1 MQSTEG
7 TESAAPIELPQA
19 AERHPSP
26 PRGGRLLGA
35 LGLLFGLLG
44 LVAAGLLYYY
54 MYLLYP
60 IVPGPVSNEVFLA
73 YGGEDAIDPAALAP
87 YSGRSLAQ
95 KLDEALAEQA
105 RLGAELERLEA
116 EGGQALKAL
125 RGDRELWRQGVEKA
139 LAQRLDGL
147 PGRDPSAE
155 REWLLAE
162 VEFLLR
168 MANRRLRMEW
178 DLPAALQLLQ
188 AADEQLAALNE
199 DGLHEVRAALAA
211 EILRLRQKPAVDLQG
226 LYLRLDAIK
235 RQLATGPR
243 LALKHALNAPTATR
257 APPPEEARPG
267 EAPGFFAVLA
277 GELADLVRFRRLD
290 ADFRAPPTAAESAY
304 LELSLRLMLEQA
316 QLAALKRDAKTYQ
329 ASLDSALHWA
339 AAHFDPEDPAVQK
352 TIDAMQALR
361 SEPLEAS
368 PPDISGSLQALRQAR
383 GAAG

>member
-19 AERHPSP
+19 DERRPRP
-26 PRGGRLLGA
+26 PRSGRLLGA
-35 LGLLFGLLG
+35 LGLVFGLLG

-105 RLGAELERLEA
+105 RLGTELERLEA

-243 LALKHALNAPTATR
+243 LAPKHALNAPTATR

-267 EAPGFFAVLA
+267 EAPGFLAVLA

-339 AAHFDPEDPAVQK
+339 AAHFDPKDPAVQK

-361 SEPLEAS
+361 GEPLEAS

>member
-1 MQSTEG
+1 MQPTEG

-19 AERHPSP
+19 DERRPRP
-26 PRGGRLLGA
+26 PRSGRLLGA
-35 LGLLFGLLG
+35 LGLVFGLLG
-44 LVAAGLLYYY
+44 LVAACLMYYY

-257 APPPEEARPG
+257 APPPEEARPS
-267 EAPGFFAVLA
+267 EETSFLAVLA

-316 QLAALKRDAKTYQ
+316 QLSALKRDAKTYQ

-339 AAHFDPEDPAVQK
+339 DAHFDPEDPAVQK

-361 SEPLEAS
+361 GEPLEAS